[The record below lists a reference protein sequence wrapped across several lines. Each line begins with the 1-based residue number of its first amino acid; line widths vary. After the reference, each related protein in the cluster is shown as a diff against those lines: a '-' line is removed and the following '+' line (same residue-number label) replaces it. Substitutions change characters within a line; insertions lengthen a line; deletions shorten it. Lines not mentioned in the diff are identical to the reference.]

1 MQIYIWRNTNI
12 CCYLVNVLVL
22 VVLVLLRVV
31 VALVKLV
38 ALVALVTVVVVV
50 IVVVLAFVAMAGAT
64 AGAPA
69 VKGHNA
75 QRDVAH
81 TGIQPEVMIG
91 QHLSQLQL
99 QWP

>member
-38 ALVALVTVVVVV
+38 TVIVVV

-91 QHLSQLQL
+91 QHLSQLWL
-99 QWP
+99 RWP